1 MSDDGPNRD
10 RAQDRAEQRKSE
22 RAETTESI
30 LDDVEGHL
38 GEVEYPITGEEIA
51 AEYGNEPIDMP
62 NETESLGDVF
72 DRLANEQ
79 FDSSEEVR
87 EAVYGEITGEAGS
100 PNEANPERD
109 LASLDED
116 KQGSLGESGSDAL

>member
-1 MSDDGPNRD
+1 MSEDGPSRD
-10 RAQDRAEQRKSE
+10 RAQDRAEQRKSD

-30 LDDVEGHL
+30 LDDVERHL

-51 AEYGNEPIDMP
+51 SEYGGEPIDLP

-79 FDSSEEVR
+79 FDNPEEVR

-109 LASLDED
+109 LTSLDDE
-116 KQGSLGESGSDAL
+116 KQGSLGESGSDSL